1 LAFLK
6 KFQNS
11 LKKIVLDEDL
21 EDEGFSQENISY
33 TEEDLERKFQ
43 EGYKAAKKEL
53 EAKEVAEAKKEL
65 AAKKVADVKE
75 IKENEDGLGNIKL
88 GPKGIY
94 TEDSINLSMKSSILF
109 IEDDR
114 DMRDLVAG
122 HLAHSGFD
130 VQTAEDGIQGQAL
143 ALKYSPDLILLDL
156 MLPNVDGLTL
166 CQRLRRDERTS
177 NIPTLMITALGGL
190 KDKVTGF
197 SSGADDYITK
207 PFDLEELHVR
217 IKALL
222 RKTNRAQL
230 NSSNQQEI
238 LNYGPLT
245 LVPER
250 FEAIWFESPV
260 RLTHLEFELLH
271 CLLQRHGQ
279 TVSPALILKEVWGY
293 EPDDDI
299 ETIRVHIRHLRTKLE
314 PDPRKPIYIKTVY
327 GAGYCINLPSRA

>member
-1 LAFLK
+1 M
-6 KFQNS
+6 
-11 LKKIVLDEDL
+11 KI
-21 EDEGFSQENISY
+21 
-33 TEEDLERKFQ
+33 
-43 EGYKAAKKEL
+43 
-53 EAKEVAEAKKEL
+53 
-65 AAKKVADVKE
+65 
-75 IKENEDGLGNIKL
+75 
-88 GPKGIY
+88 
-94 TEDSINLSMKSSILF
+94 SILL

-114 DMRDLVAG
+114 DMRELVSG
-122 HLAHSGFD
+122 HLEHSGFE
-130 VQTAEDGIQGQAL
+130 VLKAEDGIKGQAL
-143 ALKYSPDLILLDL
+143 ALQYAPDLILLDL
-156 MLPNVDGLTL
+156 MLPSVDGLTL
-166 CQRLRRDERTS
+166 CQRIRRDERTS
-177 NIPTLMITALGGL
+177 NIPILMITALGGL

-197 SSGADDYITK
+197 NSGADDYITK

-222 RKTNRAQL
+222 RRTNRAQM

-250 FEAIWFESPV
+250 FEAIWFENPV

-299 ETIRVHIRHLRTKLE
+299 ETIRVHVRHLRTNLE

-327 GAGYCINLPSRA
+327 GAGYCLELPVGAQVDNAKKEFTESRNLDLINTAAD

>member
-1 LAFLK
+1 M
-6 KFQNS
+6 
-11 LKKIVLDEDL
+11 KI
-21 EDEGFSQENISY
+21 
-33 TEEDLERKFQ
+33 
-43 EGYKAAKKEL
+43 
-53 EAKEVAEAKKEL
+53 
-65 AAKKVADVKE
+65 
-75 IKENEDGLGNIKL
+75 
-88 GPKGIY
+88 
-94 TEDSINLSMKSSILF
+94 SILL

-114 DMRDLVAG
+114 DMRELVAG
-122 HLAHSGFD
+122 HLEHSGFD
-130 VQTAEDGIQGQAL
+130 VLKAEDGIKGQAL
-143 ALKYSPDLILLDL
+143 ALQYSPDLILLDL
-156 MLPNVDGLTL
+156 MLPSVDGLTL

-177 NIPTLMITALGGL
+177 NIPILMITALGGL

-197 SSGADDYITK
+197 NSGADDYITK

-222 RKTNRAQL
+222 RRTNRAQL
-230 NSSNQQEI
+230 NSTNQQEI

-299 ETIRVHIRHLRTKLE
+299 ETIRVHVRHLRTKLE
-314 PDPRKPIYIKTVY
+314 PDPRKPTYIKTVY
-327 GAGYCINLPSRA
+327 GAGYCLELPVGDKVDSDSKDFSESRNFNLINTATE